1 MHLPDPSFP
10 PLLTGHSV
18 SAPQTPLG
26 EALAGLAQG
35 RFGAGDVIWSRNTQ
49 RCALACIFEPDVG
62 RERAAEMLPLAVVA
76 LGDAL
81 GALVPPELPI
91 TWRWPATIRA
101 DGARV
106 GEINMLLASDGDDG
120 FPEYLVIDLWLALRE
135 RADSEPGNDLEN
147 TTLFEE
153 GCTDLDRTRL
163 VESFSRHLLTWLHR
177 WETEG
182 FAPVHEAYLFRADGY
197 KSQIALDHGGETVRG
212 EFGGLDEHGNLL
224 LRNDEGTRLLNLLDS
239 SAMIEP
245 VQS

>member
-10 PLLTGHSV
+10 PLLTGYSV
-18 SAPQTPLG
+18 SAPQTPLD

-49 RCALACIFEPDVG
+49 RCALTCIFEPDVD
-62 RERAAEMLPLAVVA
+62 RARAAEMLPLSVVA

-91 TWRWPATIRA
+91 TWCWPAVIRA
-101 DGARV
+101 DGARI
-106 GEINMLLASDGDDG
+106 GEINMLLAPDGEDG
-120 FPEYLVIDLWLALRE
+120 LPQYLVIDLWLALR
-135 RADSEPGNDLEN
+135 DHGGVEPGDDLEN

-153 GCTDLDRTRL
+153 GCADLDRTRL
-163 VESFSRHLLTWLHR
+163 IESFSRHLLTWLHR
-177 WETEG
+177 WNTEG

-197 KSQIALDHGGETVRG
+197 KDRIALDHGGEAVRG
-212 EFGGLDEHGNLL
+212 DFCGLDEHGNLL
-224 LRNDEGTRLLNLLDS
+224 LRNDEGTRLLKLLDS
-239 SAMIEP
+239 SAMIDP